1 MKKFLNELLL
11 IEDLCVDKLTNNL
24 IEIGQSLNQELQIIE
39 KYKKGEI
46 NIKEYGKNMKKLI
59 QNKINKLQ
67 SIVMNFDK
75 FNVKVEEENQLS
87 NNIEKLKDIIINE
100 ESQKAFSVYEQD
112 NFEYNNN
119 FNHYSIDEQNIMDLD
134 SKNFN

>member
-1 MKKFLNELLL
+1 
-11 IEDLCVDKLTNNL
+11 
-24 IEIGQSLNQELQIIE
+24 
-39 KYKKGEI
+39 
-46 NIKEYGKNMKKLI
+46 MKKLI

>member
-1 MKKFLNELLL
+1 
-11 IEDLCVDKLTNNL
+11 
-24 IEIGQSLNQELQIIE
+24 
-39 KYKKGEI
+39 
-46 NIKEYGKNMKKLI
+46 MKKLI

-100 ESQKAFSVYEQD
+100 ESQKAFSVYDQD

-119 FNHYSIDEQNIMDLD
+119 FNQYSIDEQNIMDLD